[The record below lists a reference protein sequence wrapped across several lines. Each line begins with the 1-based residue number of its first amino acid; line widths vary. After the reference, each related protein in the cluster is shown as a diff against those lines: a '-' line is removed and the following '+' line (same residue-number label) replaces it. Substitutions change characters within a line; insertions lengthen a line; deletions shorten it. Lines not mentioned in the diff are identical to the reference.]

1 MSAPIRVIPRIDV
14 KGKNVIKGVHLE
26 GLRVVGEP
34 RALAERYYRDGA
46 DEIIYMDVVASL
58 YGRNSILS
66 VVRSAA
72 EGIFIPL
79 TVGGGI
85 RTIDDIVA
93 ALRAGADKV
102 ALNTAA
108 VRRPEFLSDAARTF
122 GSQCVVL
129 SIEAKQRAPG
139 RWEAL
144 TDNGRETTGLDA
156 IEWARQAEALGVGE
170 ILVTSVDAEGT
181 KSGFEIDLVRRICD
195 AVRIPVIACG
205 GAGSSRHVGELLDS
219 CDCEAVS
226 CASIFHFNTCGVA
239 ELKKALDAAGHPVRL
254 VATSVGNGARTP

>member
-1 MSAPIRVIPRIDV
+1 MSTPIRVIPRIDV
-14 KGKNVIKGVHLE
+14 KGKNAIKGIHLE

-34 RALAERYYRDGA
+34 RVLAERYYRDGA

-66 VVRSAA
+66 VVQSAA

-85 RTIDDIVA
+85 RSIDDIVA

-108 VRRPEFLSDAARTF
+108 VRHPEFLTEAARTF
-122 GSQCVVL
+122 GSQCIVL
-129 SIEAKQRAPG
+129 SIEAKKRSPG

-156 IEWARQAEALGVGE
+156 VEWARQAESLGVGE
-170 ILVTSVDAEGT
+170 VLITSIDAEGT
-181 KSGFEIDLVRRICD
+181 RSGFEIELVRRVCE
-195 AVRIPVIACG
+195 AVSIPVIACG
-205 GAGSSRHVGELLDS
+205 GAGSSRHVTDLVAGS
-219 CDCEAVS
+219 NCEAVS
-226 CASIFHFNTCGVA
+226 CASIFHFGTCGVR
-239 ELKKALDAAGHPVRL
+239 ELKRSLADAGYPVRPYL
-254 VATSVGNGARTP
+254 MDGQHADGAK

>member
-1 MSAPIRVIPRIDV
+1 MSTPIRVIPRIDV
-14 KGKNVIKGVHLE
+14 KGKNAIKGVHLE

-34 RALAERYYRDGA
+34 RVLAERYYEDGA

-66 VVRSAA
+66 VVQSAA
-72 EGIFIPL
+72 EGIFIPM

-108 VRRPEFLSDAARTF
+108 VRRPEFLTEAARTF
-122 GSQCVVL
+122 GSQCIVL
-129 SIEAKQRAPG
+129 SIEAKQRSPG

-144 TDNGRETTGLDA
+144 TDNGRETTGLDVL
-156 IEWARQAEALGVGE
+156 EWARRAESLGVGE
-170 ILVTSVDAEGT
+170 ILLTSVDAEGT
-181 KSGFEIDLVRRICD
+181 KGGFEIDLVRQVCD
-195 AVRIPVIACG
+195 AVGIPVIACG
-205 GAGSSRHVGELLDS
+205 GAGSSRHVVELLGGS
-219 CDCEAVS
+219 DCEAVS
-226 CASIFHFNTCGVA
+226 CASIFHFGTCGVRD
-239 ELKKALDAAGHPVRL
+239 LKQSLAAAGYPVRP
-254 VATSVGNGARTP
+254 TSADGHHGDNAP